1 MKRRF
6 KKEGTKVYL
15 WLIHVDIWQKATRF
29 YKAIIFQLKN
39 KLILKSYLKY
49 LTGLPLWLRW

>member
-1 MKRRF
+1 MLLRDSFLFFLFVGRDMKRRF

-29 YKAIIFQLKN
+29 YKSIIFQLKN
-39 KLILKSYLKY
+39 K
-49 LTGLPLWLRW
+49 